1 MTAAAAPAP
10 PSATRG
16 AGQATVGA
24 PAPAAVAGALRTRRR
39 LRLVVHGLLTALGA
53 VAGTSV
59 WGAMPSPWIIVLAA
73 LGAATA
79 LATFVVGARF
89 RLLAPELFVAA
100 VAGLLLVGGVAAG
113 PLPTPDAYREFFR
126 GLIEGWAVLLT
137 SVPPVEL
144 TPQLQVIPY
153 VGGWLATITALIVAR
168 RVRPQGLAVVAPV
181 AVFGLGLLFS
191 VETALPAVIH
201 GVLLTALSLLT
212 VAATRR
218 SALVGDE
225 SWGNTSTAGQR
236 SRLLSGAVVLAVAV
250 GLAPVVADV
259 LPGFDDRDRF
269 DLRSRLEP
277 PWDPLDEPSPLAQI
291 KANYADEAREEVV
304 FTAFGDDLPRR
315 WTLATLGH
323 FDGTVWTVGNAEL
336 GGQAQFVSIDATPP
350 GIDPADLDSEGASSI
365 RVEIESLD
373 GPWLPTAGTPI
384 RVEVGDGDLD
394 GADPVEVRADNRST
408 TLAVPAGVE
417 GLTYRFD
424 AVDADPPTDARLAT
438 ATVATPN
445 APPLELQASSVRD
458 QAADLLEGVDP
469 GWPQAERIG
478 DELRE
483 RGFYRADETARPG
496 HSWGR
501 LADFSGQASLD
512 GNEEQY
518 AALAG
523 VLARNAD
530 LPTRIV
536 VGYLVPEEAVG
547 DDGELTVTRDHAS
560 AWIEVHT
567 TEFGWVP
574 VDVIPDRDKRQDV
587 ADPGFQTELV
597 TAPNPPPPPPDLQ
610 IIEPEQ
616 EEDEEDDE
624 EEDDD
629 EEQAATR
636 WGRYAAVAGTA
647 VGAPLLLG
655 LVWVGL
661 MVGLKARRRRAR
673 RRAKDASVRIVGA
686 WHEANDRIRETG
698 VSFPPHL
705 TTAERAE
712 LLELATPGLDSMQ
725 PLVGTVERAAF
736 ASSASTDGDAERA
749 WTLCDDAVADLKRR
763 HTRRQRLGQAAN
775 PAPLLTRPGRVRRT
789 GRPGPADRA
798 HPLGDGAASPE
809 ADR

>member
-1 MTAAAAPAP
+1 MTAAAPAP
-10 PSATRG
+10 PTAARPGPS
-16 AGQATVGA
+16 ATVGA

-39 LRLVVHGLLTALGA
+39 LRLAVHGLLTTLGA

-59 WGAMPSPWIIVLAA
+59 WGAMPSPWIIALAA

-100 VAGLLLVGGVAAG
+100 VSGLLLVGGVAAG
-113 PLPTPDAYREFFR
+113 PVPTPDAYRHFFA

-137 SVPPVEL
+137 SVPPVAL

-153 VGGWLATITALIVAR
+153 VGGWLATITALILAR
-168 RVRPQGLAVVAPV
+168 RVQPQGLAVVAPV

-191 VETALPAVIH
+191 VETGLPAVIH

-212 VAATRR
+212 VTATRR
-218 SALVGDE
+218 STLVGDE
-225 SWGNTSTAGQR
+225 SWGNTSAAGQR
-236 SRLLSGAVVLAVAV
+236 GRLLSGAVVLAVAV

-259 LPGFDDRDRF
+259 LPGFDERDRF

-291 KANYADEAREEVV
+291 KANYADETREDVV

-350 GIDPADLDSEGASSI
+350 GLDPGLVDAAEASSI
-365 RVEIESLD
+365 SVEIESLD
-373 GPWLPTAGTPI
+373 GPWLPTTGTPI
-384 RVEVGDGDLD
+384 RVEVGET
-394 GADPVEVRADNRST
+394 GADADDSPAGDAGVEIRADNRST
-408 TLAVPAGVE
+408 TLAVPAGAD
-417 GLTYRFD
+417 GLRYRFD
-424 AVDADPPTDARLAT
+424 TIATSAPTDAELAT
-438 ATVATPN
+438 VTVATPN

-478 DELRE
+478 DELQE

-501 LADFSGQASLD
+501 LADFSGQAALD

-547 DDGELTVTRDHAS
+547 TEGELTVTRDHAS

-574 VDVIPDRDKRQDV
+574 VDVTPDRDKRQDV

-616 EEDEEDDE
+616 EEEEDEEED
-624 EEDDD
+624 EDDD
-629 EEQAATR
+629 EEQTVIP

-647 VGAPLLLG
+647 VGTPLLLG
-655 LVWVGL
+655 LGWLGL
-661 MVGLKARRRRAR
+661 MVGLKARRRRSR
-673 RRAKDASVRIVGA
+673 RRAKSATVRIVGA

-698 VSFPPHL
+698 VSFPAHL

-736 ASSASTDGDAERA
+736 ASAASTDADADRA
-749 WTLCDDAVADLKRR
+749 WTLCDDAVSDLKRR
-763 HTRRQRLGQAAN
+763 HTRRQRLSQAAN
-775 PAPLLTRPGRVRRT
+775 PAPLLTRSGR
-789 GRPGPADRA
+789 ADR
-798 HPLGDGAASPE
+798 
-809 ADR
+809 